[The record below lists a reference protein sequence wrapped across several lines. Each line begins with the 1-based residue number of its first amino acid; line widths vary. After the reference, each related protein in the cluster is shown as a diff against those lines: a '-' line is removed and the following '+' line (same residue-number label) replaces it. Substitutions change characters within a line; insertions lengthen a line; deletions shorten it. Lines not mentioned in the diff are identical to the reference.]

1 MTSPESFSEQ
11 EQQFLKEFQQSLDLN
26 HFERLILSQY
36 QGKLEGLQKITF
48 RLVELQNQVKL
59 SGLYHYQTQD
69 VTKNYTLEEAVLHII
84 SLLHVCKQ
92 ANLLNASHE
101 LQLKKNKKK
110 VMLTRTKR
118 KDITSKDTPLIT
130 HNRKSS
136 VMLHKIA
143 YF

>member
-69 VTKNYTLEEAVLHII
+69 VTKTIL
-84 SLLHVCKQ
+84 
-92 ANLLNASHE
+92 
-101 LQLKKNKKK
+101 
-110 VMLTRTKR
+110 
-118 KDITSKDTPLIT
+118 
-130 HNRKSS
+130 
-136 VMLHKIA
+136 
-143 YF
+143 